1 MAGRHTVLVTV
12 SDLPRGDRGAAIEY
26 CRHLEQTF
34 IVPKSAL
41 VLPEIAP
48 VRVLERLC
56 GVPLTT
62 ES

>member
-1 MAGRHTVLVTV
+1 MFTDLVPHAAV
-12 SDLPRGDRGAAIEY
+12 SGQYA
-26 CRHLEQTF
+26 LEQTF